1 MNNEKYFLKNSHYM
15 FNTFEF
21 KNGDVLEN
29 VVVDYGVMGTPKY
42 DDEGYIT
49 NAVIF
54 CHGFRGNYASI
65 HDFNKLTE
73 SGHSL
78 SREDYFFI
86 SITSLG
92 FPNSCSPSST
102 NLKYKFPKYSIEDAV
117 NFKRNFIFD
126 KFKIKKIKG
135 IFGYSFGGY
144 EALAWSILY
153 PDDMEFIIHFI
164 SGFKTSGFKYISIK
178 FANSLIESNQDY
190 YSDVYEESL
199 STMLILLSKLQYLI
213 SSHDSFEEM
222 SKEEINFLMG
232 GMADDWLFYDVYDIK
247 YRSDMI
253 IDLDLEDDLHK
264 IKTNLLIISIKN
276 IIYYNPK
283 FDAIP
288 LHDAV
293 EDSKLI
299 LCDNDYTE
307 DSLDFIQDI
316 DSDVQKFL
324 DSI

>member
-199 STMLILLSKLQYLI
+199 STMLILLSKLQHLFY
-213 SSHDSFEEM
+213 SHYSLEELD
-222 SKEEINFLMG
+222 KDEINFLIES
-232 GMADDWLFYDVYDIK
+232 MADEWLFYDVYDIK

-253 IDLDLEDDLHK
+253 LDLDLGDDLHK
-264 IKTNLLIISIKN
+264 IKTNLLIISINNTK
-276 IIYYNPK
+276 YYNPK

-288 LHDAV
+288 LHNEVA
-293 EDSKLI
+293 DSKLI
-299 LCDNDYTE
+299 LYDNDYNDDVSE
-307 DSLDFIQDI
+307 FIQDI
-316 DSDVQKFL
+316 DSDIQKFM